1 MSELQLKSPNA
12 EVSVP
17 MSAASLPG
25 GAALFV
31 WSAREW
37 LAAAR
42 EQRCIKRGLIPR
54 YHAAECVD
62 AIVLLDEMMCLL
74 AVSALRPIRIGG
86 SGTSALSED
95 ETRLVQSLRA
105 VQRADDGLARQL
117 LAEMMPTPFNQTF
130 LRPARLYV
138 SALCAAGLAFT
149 GARHLTAVE
158 GVGS

>member
-12 EVSVP
+12 DATVALST
-17 MSAASLPG
+17 ASLPD

-54 YHAAECVD
+54 YHAADCVD

-74 AVSALRPIRIGG
+74 AVSAVRPIQIHR
-86 SGTSALSED
+86 SGASALSDD

-105 VQRADDGLARQL
+105 VQRTDDDLASQL
-117 LAEMMPTPFNQTF
+117 LAAMMPSPFNQTF
-130 LRPARLYV
+130 LRPAHLYV
-138 SALCAAGLAFT
+138 SALCAADLAFT

-158 GVGS
+158 GSGL